1 MIDKMATATVRTESH
16 AKHDSP
22 SPSIEMTSTT
32 ADGDYV
38 KDDTSDSMSTRDFIR
53 SDEFVTSPIGGGEG
67 STPSSSALLT
77 VSDEGSADVTS
88 SRMRTS
94 QVLFPEK
101 RRSLVASSNLES
113 LTINKLRFDSLGLYG
128 RKNEIHTL
136 KTCLNRIQKRHSS
149 SDNEIGGSCSGGS
162 NKNETKQQTREFV
175 EIKGYSGTGKSA
187 LVSTLRKPVE
197 KLGGLYVDGKFD
209 LLMRDEPLSGI
220 LSACSQICGA
230 ILELQRSNRA
240 KFEDIRK
247 EISSKLG
254 SELEV
259 ILRFIPVLE
268 EVLPLDE
275 VMAAKEVTKTKGQTN
290 EESKNQFNFAFRRFI
305 RVIGSSFKP
314 LVMVSFHHYVVAF
327 QYFNCKIFLS
337 TGGLFCVRFLMT
349 CNGQMLHH
357 WSFWMY
363 LLPTE
368 RILTL

>member
-1 MIDKMATATVRTESH
+1 MVDNMATTTVSH

-38 KDDTSDSMSTRDFIR
+38 KDDTSESMSTRDFIR
-53 SDEFVTSPIGGGEG
+53 SDEFVTSPIDGGVR
-67 STPSSSALLT
+67 STRSSSGFLT

-88 SRMRTS
+88 SKMRTS

-136 KTCLNRIQKRHSS
+136 KTCLNRIQRRHNS
-149 SDNEIGGSCSGGS
+149 SDNDIGSSS
-162 NKNETKQQTREFV
+162 SRYHKNETKQQSREFV

-209 LLMRDEPLSGI
+209 LLMRDEPLTGI

-240 KFEDIRK
+240 RFEDIRK

-259 ILRFIPVLE
+259 MLRFIPVLE
-268 EVLPLDE
+268 EVLPLDA
-275 VMAAKEVTKTKGQTN
+275 VVAAKEVTKTKGQTN

-314 LVMVSFHHYVVAF
+314 LVMVSFHHYVLAF
-327 QYFNCKIFLS
+327 QYFNCQIFLS
-337 TGGLFCVRFLMT
+337 K
-349 CNGQMLHH
+349 
-357 WSFWMY
+357 
-363 LLPTE
+363 
-368 RILTL
+368 